1 MSIRFAKAERPRRVP
16 LSPEEQVLART
27 LYDAIQRASDKISIK
42 ELEALVRNLDPI
54 LLDRLLRTITIAN
67 QTKIRETLIAS
78 IDVGGQEAIRQ
89 IRKIAPRLAPPSIPM
104 PRSKKPKVTFNLL
117 FDKTNPNALAIAER
131 RAGELVTSID
141 DLTRTAVRE
150 AIIRAF
156 KEKVDYRETARRIK
170 NSVGLHPRWA
180 EAVENFEKKEFA
192 RLMRSGLKEETARAR
207 ARVRADRYSESLKS
221 KRATMIARTEIQI
234 AQNEGRF
241 EGWRQASEEGF
252 VDAQSQ
258 KMWMTAPDERVC
270 DICSELDGETVQ
282 WQDNFS
288 NGAPSPIAHPN
299 CRCAMV
305 IIPPDRSR

>member
-1 MSIRFAKAERPRRVP
+1 MPYRFAKAERPRRIP
-16 LSPEEQVLART
+16 LTPEEQVLART
-27 LYDAIQRASDKISIK
+27 LYTAIQRASDKVSLK
-42 ELEALVRNLDPI
+42 QLEGVLRNLDPVQ
-54 LLDRLLRTITIAN
+54 LDRLVASITIAS
-67 QTKIRETLIAS
+67 QTNIRDALIAS
-78 IDVGGQEAIRQ
+78 IDIGGKEAIEQ
-89 IRKIAPRLAPPSIPM
+89 IRKLAPRLRPPDIEM
-104 PRSKKPKVTFNLL
+104 PRGKKPKVTFNLS
-117 FDKTNPNALAIAER
+117 FDKTNPIALGIAVK
-131 RAGELVTSID
+131 RAGELVTDID

-170 NSVGLHPRWA
+170 NSVGLFPRWA
-180 EAVENFEKKEFA
+180 EAVVTFEQKEFE
-192 RLMRSGLKEETARAR
+192 RLVRSGLKEETARTR
-207 ARVRADRYSESLKS
+207 ARERADRYSESLKS

-270 DICSELDGETVQ
+270 PICAELDGETIQ

-288 NGAPSPIAHPN
+288 NGSPSPIAHPN